1 MNITIFGG
9 LNWFGKEMIERN
21 HQSTFYIV
29 DNCSSENSCK
39 TCFDEIK
46 HYDNYEIY
54 YSCITNKDICREVIK
69 KSHIVLFP
77 FLSKSTFMEN
87 HTYLGAFVHICLL
100 CREYNVKLVY
110 SVDYHQMNNSYKNSI
125 INEIGCL
132 HSIVY
137 HNSIIIG
144 PMKKRDKIEEMIYF
158 LSIKNHFTV
167 TDKEHNYST
176 TSQVTDTYIRA
187 IDTNQIEVPYQTINE
202 SSILYTIKQKIP
214 KDLFYTLHGKMRQE
228 IVLYDYISSLIHK
241 YFNYNSNNSYTS
253 ILN

>member
-46 HYDNYEIY
+46 HYDNYTLVY
-54 YSCITNKDICREVIK
+54 GCISNKDICREVIK
-69 KSHIVLFP
+69 KSHVVLFN
-77 FLSKSTFMEN
+77 FLSKTTMIEN
-87 HTYLGAFVHICLL
+87 HKYLDAFLHICLL
-100 CREYNVKLVY
+100 CREYNVKIVY
-110 SVDYHQMNNSYKNSI
+110 GVDQNEMINYYKNSI

-132 HSIVY
+132 HSVVY

-158 LSIKNHFTV
+158 LSIKNHFV
-167 TDKEHNYST
+167 VNDKKNNYSLS
-176 TSQVTDTYIRA
+176 SQVVDSYIRA
-187 IDTNQIEVPYQTINE
+187 IDCNQIELPYVIINE
-202 SSILYTIKQKIP
+202 SSILYTIIQKTP
-214 KDLFYTLHGKMRQE
+214 KDLYLYYTLNGKMQEE
-228 IVLYDYISSLIHK
+228 IVLYNYIAPLVNK
-241 YFNYNSNNSYTS
+241 YFN
-253 ILN
+253 

>member
-29 DNCSSENSCK
+29 DNCSSTNSCK

-69 KSHIVLFP
+69 KSNCVMFP
-77 FLSKSTFMEN
+77 FLSKSTFIEN
-87 HTYLGAFVHICLL
+87 HLYLDAFLSICLL
-100 CREYNVKLVY
+100 CREYNVKIIY
-110 SVDYHQMNNSYKNSI
+110 AVDENQSINYYKHSI

-132 HSIVY
+132 HSLVF
-137 HNSIIIG
+137 HNSFVIG

-158 LSIKNHFTV
+158 LSIRNHITI
-167 TDKEHNYST
+167 TNKEDNYST
-176 TSQVTDTYIRA
+176 TSQVVDSYIRA
-187 IDTNQIEVPYQTINE
+187 TELNRIEIPYERINE
-202 SSILYTIKQKIP
+202 SSILYTIKQKCP
-214 KDLFYTLHGKMRQE
+214 KDLFYTLHGKMQEE
-228 IVLYDYISSLIHK
+228 IVLYDYISPLVYK
-241 YFNYNSNNSYTS
+241 YFTF
-253 ILN
+253 